1 MTTAAGYSERK
12 SNSAHRPGLSYLQ
25 ADPSSPHT
33 PLRTFSST
41 FSSPSISY
49 RAEEEVLVFELGARH
64 LSAGIFGESNPRCRL
79 SFSPDNGRRVG
90 DYRWCMPEYY
100 ERTTKRKRNYSW
112 GEDHELW
119 RMDLRGVD
127 LGLVEDK
134 IERAVRKAFAEYL
147 LLDSKNKRMVL
158 VLPSLM
164 PHRLLSS
171 VLSSI
176 FSNFQTPSITLFP
189 SPVLIAVAAGC
200 RAGLVVDIGWAE
212 TTMTAVYELREVFC
226 ARTTRATRL
235 VTLRMADLLKEYAE
249 PGAADT
255 RNQASPL
262 DDEELGPGEFS
273 PDSRYFD
280 FAEEVSSRI
289 AWCPIEP
296 PPAIT
301 SSEDTT
307 AAQTPE
313 QGERVGGT
321 TPEDPQQPH
330 EHTNISIPSPLP
342 PRKTLQIPFDKLSE
356 PVEDGLFATGKD
368 LHELDDHEQPLPQ
381 LLHKTLLF
389 LPPDVRSQC
398 MARITITGG
407 GSNIPGVKTRLLNAL
422 KSIVEA
428 RAWDPVSGNVA
439 TEARKHLETVRSTRM
454 NKAATGVQETTTTT
468 QHLQPQVKDATD
480 EKIEAG
486 KMKNSTVTAAG
497 EIRGVETLG
506 AWAGGSLVAGLKVKG
521 VVEVERDTFL
531 ANGLAGARKESE
543 ITHATQRMSILG
555 PRSGLGEKTGWTLG
569 TWA

>member
-1 MTTAAGYSERK
+1 MTTTEGYSERK
-12 SNSAHRPGLSYLQ
+12 SNSVNRPGLSYLQ
-25 ADPSSPHT
+25 ADPSSPRT
-33 PLRTFSST
+33 PLRTFSSS

-49 RAEEEVLVFELGARH
+49 RTEEEVLVFELGARH
-64 LSAGIFGESNPRCRL
+64 LSAGIWGESNPRCRL
-79 SFSPDNGRRVG
+79 SFSPDDGRRVG
-90 DYRWCMPEYY
+90 DYRWYMPEYY
-100 ERTTKRKRNYSW
+100 ERTRKRKRNYSW

-134 IERAVRKAFAEYL
+134 IERAVRKAFADYL
-147 LLDSKNKRMVL
+147 LLDSKNKRLVL

-171 VLSSI
+171 ILSSI

-249 PGAADT
+249 PGTADT
-255 RNQASPL
+255 RKRASAL
-262 DDEELGPGEFS
+262 TDEELGPGQCS

-296 PPAIT
+296 RPAII
-301 SSEDTT
+301 STT

-313 QGERVGGT
+313 QDELVSGNP
-321 TPEDPQQPH
+321 PEDPQQPH
-330 EHTNISIPSPLP
+330 ENTNISIPSPLP
-342 PRKTLQIPFDKLSE
+342 PHKTLQIPFNKLSE

-368 LHELDDHEQPLPQ
+368 LHDLDDHEQPLPQ
-381 LLHKTLLF
+381 LLYKTLLS
-389 LPPDVRSQC
+389 LPHDVRSQC

-407 GSNIPGVKTRLLNAL
+407 GSNIPGLKTRLLNAL

-428 RAWDPVSGNVA
+428 RGWDPVSGNVA
-439 TEARKHLETVRSTRM
+439 TEARKHLET
-454 NKAATGVQETTTTT
+454 
-468 QHLQPQVKDATD
+468 
-480 EKIEAG
+480 I
-486 KMKNSTVTAAG
+486 
-497 EIRGVETLG
+497 
-506 AWAGGSLVAGLKVKG
+506 
-521 VVEVERDTFL
+521 
-531 ANGLAGARKESE
+531 
-543 ITHATQRMSILG
+543 
-555 PRSGLGEKTGWTLG
+555 
-569 TWA
+569 